1 MDEGRRSL
9 QGLGRADGSF
19 ADAGAS
25 DFEDAIDLMVDSDLE
40 MNQQS
45 ESWADS
51 DLESQMGSLTQAEA
65 QELLDLFNKR
75 PSPQPQQAQLTQ
87 ATQKMQQIDKQQS
100 RFEEVSE
107 EERKDE
113 EDYNNEDHQA
123 NMAAKMRSQNSRQK
137 SGQPQQVI
145 VQTEADQDDHG
156 DWQDDQERQQSL
168 AEEQPNGQ

>member
-1 MDEGRRSL
+1 
-9 QGLGRADGSF
+9 
-19 ADAGAS
+19 
-25 DFEDAIDLMVDSDLE
+25 
-40 MNQQS
+40 
-45 ESWADS
+45 
-51 DLESQMGSLTQAEA
+51 
-65 QELLDLFNKR
+65 
-75 PSPQPQQAQLTQ
+75 
-87 ATQKMQQIDKQQS
+87 MQQIDKQQS

-123 NMAAKMRSQNSRQK
+123 NMVAKMRSQNSRQK